1 MNSLLIIT
9 EHNKTRGIQMTEM
22 RTGGRISQVLGKATN
37 DIVVL
42 LHQQVARGGRQEL
55 RSIERRSELSRDLSD
70 PD

>member
-42 LHQQVARGGRQEL
+42 LRQQVARGVGKSL
-55 RSIERRSELSRDLSD
+55 GALSAAVSCLVI
-70 PD
+70 